1 MVRRF
6 TDASPNALLLAGE
19 MPAPRTL
26 RTMWWEGTGVSIAVH
41 AIALGVLA
49 YAATRVPAMVV
60 GADTVSSTL
69 SFVLPARSGVSN
81 GGGGGGENTP
91 SPARKANIAPVSP
104 REIRASSNPVDRPS
118 APEVIVP
125 VAFTEP
131 MQTLP
136 GAVSDLDSTSLGNGS
151 GPGAGGGRGSGSG
164 VGDGAGLDDGRI
176 AGFGGDAFQSGTHGV
191 TSPLLLKE
199 VKPRYTIDAMRAKI
213 QGVVE
218 MEAVVL
224 PDGSVD
230 PARIRIRGSLD
241 SALGLDREAVAALR
255 LWRFRPGI
263 YKGQPVAV
271 RVNVE
276 LAFTLR

>member
-6 TDASPNALLLAGE
+6 ADASPNALLLAGE
-19 MPAPRTL
+19 MPAPHTM

-41 AIALGVLA
+41 AIALGIVA
-49 YAATRVPAMVV
+49 FAATRVPAMV
-60 GADTVSSTL
+60 DTASAATRLWV
-69 SFVLPARSGVSN
+69 VLPNHPGVAN
-81 GGGGGGENTP
+81 GGGGGGEDTAR
-91 SPARKANIAPVSP
+91 PARKAQIAPSSP
-104 REIRASSNPVDRPS
+104 RDLTPVSNPLDRAP

-125 VAFTEP
+125 VAFSEP
-131 MQTLP
+131 MQSLP
-136 GAVSDLDSTSLGNGS
+136 GAVAELDPLSLGKGT
-151 GPGAGGGRGSGSG
+151 GPGAGGGHGPGSG
-164 VGDGAGLDDGRI
+164 VGDGAGLGDGRI
-176 AGFGGDAFQSGTHGV
+176 AGFGGDAFQSGLHGV
-191 TSPLLLKE
+191 TSPQLIKE
-199 VKPRYTIDAMRAKI
+199 VKPRYTVDAMRAKI

-224 PDGSVD
+224 ADGSVD
-230 PARIRIRGSLD
+230 PNRIRVTRSLD